1 LPTKDHFSSS
11 WTFAV
16 RGGKSHQ
23 LVVELVGVAAGPQP
37 VADHRV
43 LIDADQ
49 AAARGT
55 NHSCKEGQQF
65 RSSQPTAFIIPTHRR
80 GEFVTASV

>member
-1 LPTKDHFSSS
+1 LV
-11 WTFAV
+11 V

-37 VADHRV
+37 VADRRV

-49 AAARGT
+49 PAGLAGAAAV
-55 NHSCKEGQQF
+55 GQVPQ
-65 RSSQPTAFIIPTHRR
+65 HR
-80 GEFVTASV
+80 